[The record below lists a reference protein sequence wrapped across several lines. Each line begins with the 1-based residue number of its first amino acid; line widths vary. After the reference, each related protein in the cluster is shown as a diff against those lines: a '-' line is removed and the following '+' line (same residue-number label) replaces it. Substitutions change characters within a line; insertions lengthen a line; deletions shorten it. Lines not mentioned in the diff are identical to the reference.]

1 MRGEDRK
8 KLFVDAYPIETPPH
22 AWGRPFPAS
31 FTCFFLGK
39 HPHMRGED
47 LYRCQADSGFWETPP
62 HAWGRRCKKSCSEDA
77 YGNTP
82 TCVGKTGAIISLKN
96 PFKKHPHM
104 RGEDIVARYKG
115 SGEVETPPHAWGRQ
129 AIDAKVGAIQRNT
142 PTCVGKTAPCPFGVF
157 KGWKHPHMRGE
168 DGKGRD
174 RHEIGKETPPHAWG
188 RRKDGKK

>member
-1 MRGEDRK
+1 
-8 KLFVDAYPIETPPH
+8 
-22 AWGRPFPAS
+22 
-31 FTCFFLGK
+31 
-39 HPHMRGED
+39 MRGED

-104 RGEDIVARYKG
+104 RGEDKLSTLRWVPFR
-115 SGEVETPPHAWGRQ
+115 ETPPHAWGRQ
-129 AIDAKVGAIQRNT
+129 LHVPLGFSRGGNT
-142 PTCVGKTAPCPFGVF
+142 PTCVGKTEREGIGMKLV
-157 KGWKHPHMRGE
+157 KKHPHMRGE
-168 DGKGRD
+168 DSVSTFIRKCQ
-174 RHEIGKETPPHAWG
+174 IETPPHAWG